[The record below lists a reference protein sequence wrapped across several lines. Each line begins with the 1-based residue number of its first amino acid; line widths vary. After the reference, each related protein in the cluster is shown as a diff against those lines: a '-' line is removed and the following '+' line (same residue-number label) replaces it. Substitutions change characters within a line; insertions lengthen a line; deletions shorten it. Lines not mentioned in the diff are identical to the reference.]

1 MSTFL
6 KDPDAVLDYS
16 VDWSDWLDGDAI
28 TASQWIVPAGLTLD
42 SSTNSTTATTAWLS
56 GGAVRFRYTVTN
68 RITTASG
75 RVDDRSIVVQV
86 VGR

>member
-16 VDWSDWLDGDAI
+16 VDWSDWLDGDTI
-28 TASQWIVPAGLTLD
+28 TASQWIVPVGLTLD
-42 SSTNSTTATTAWLS
+42 SSTNSTTATTVWLS
-56 GGAVRFRYTVTN
+56 GGAVRFRYSVTN

-86 VGR
+86 VER